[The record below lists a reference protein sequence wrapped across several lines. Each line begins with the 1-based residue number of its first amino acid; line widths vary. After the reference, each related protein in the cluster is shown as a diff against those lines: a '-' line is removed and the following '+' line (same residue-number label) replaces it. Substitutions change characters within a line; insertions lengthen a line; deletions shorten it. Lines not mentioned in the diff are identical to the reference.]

1 MKKHL
6 LCLALLPFFLA
17 ALTGCQTPDLKPFA
31 DSTASLHQAVVRSQ
45 DIVRSELHELRTR
58 NVLTNDAKLIEVET
72 KFTNAFV
79 QRIAFMEAV
88 VNYSDSLAAV
98 ADAGKNGQANAQ
110 ALGDSIKKLADA
122 AGPYGTA
129 VGVGADVFAKI
140 FGLAAQGWA
149 VHSLKEATSKA
160 DPVIAVGAEILQK
173 DMKNIA
179 DILDTAEET
188 LITAMQKH
196 YQRDIATRNNLLGFR
211 EAQSLAINDLIT
223 NTNWSEKLAD
233 YNKKIAEVNSILDA
247 TDKWYLPLHER
258 QTEVQQRL
266 GAESQLMQQ
275 TAAGFKQ
282 WEKVHADLVQALKN
296 NRQPN
301 IRVLVS
307 TVLEIKAE
315 IETLKKH

>member
-1 MKKHL
+1 MKKHV
-6 LCLALLPFFLA
+6 LCLVLVPLLLA
-17 ALTGCQTPDLKPFA
+17 VLTGCQTPDLKPFA
-31 DSTASLHQAVVRSQ
+31 DSTANLHQAVVRSQ
-45 DIVRSELHELRTR
+45 DIVRSELQELRTR
-58 NVLTNDAKLIEVET
+58 NVLANEDKLIDAER

-110 ALGDSIKKLADA
+110 ALGDSIKKLAEA

-129 VGVGADVFAKI
+129 VGVGADVFSKI

-149 VHSLKEATSKA
+149 VHSLRDAASKA
-160 DPVIAVGAEILQK
+160 DPIIAAGAEIVQK
-173 DMKNIA
+173 DMKNIG
-179 DILDTAEET
+179 DVLETAQVP
-188 LITAMQKH
+188 LVTAMEKD
-196 YQRDIATRNNLLGFR
+196 YRKDIATRNNLLRFR
-211 EAQSLAINDLIT
+211 ETQSLEINNLLT
-223 NTNWSEKLAD
+223 KTNWSDLLAD
-233 YNKKIAEVNSILDA
+233 HNKKIAEVNAVLDA
-247 TDKWYLPLHER
+247 TDKWYLPLHEKE
-258 QTEVQQRL
+258 TEVQQRL
-266 GAESQLMQQ
+266 SAESQLMQQ
-275 TAAGFKQ
+275 TATGFKQ
-282 WEKVHADLVQALKN
+282 WEKVHADLVQALKH